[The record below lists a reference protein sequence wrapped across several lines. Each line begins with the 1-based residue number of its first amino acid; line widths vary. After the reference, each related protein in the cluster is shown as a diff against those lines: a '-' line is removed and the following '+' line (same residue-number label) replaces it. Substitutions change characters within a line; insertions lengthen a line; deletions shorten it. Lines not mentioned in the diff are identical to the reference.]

1 MAKKIDFKLLSLMIQ
16 KRELDDSDNEMSL
29 FFSDVYNNAE
39 NLYRSIYRA
48 GYNHGVSDTLDGV
61 KDLYER
67 GVIEYVGYDKPND
80 SKQKETTEET

>member
-39 NLYRSIYRA
+39 NL
-48 GYNHGVSDTLDGV
+48 
-61 KDLYER
+61 
-67 GVIEYVGYDKPND
+67 
-80 SKQKETTEET
+80 